1 MVIRKN
7 LNRVLL
13 SAVLLVLAACSRN
26 ELIDR
31 EAEVIYQLEVVN
43 SQDHP
48 MNVSI
53 DKGEGLVT
61 LGQVGAQS
69 SRRFEVPSRT
79 DEVEVIAVAPDGG
92 EQKRREVDLD
102 RNRINRVNL

>member
-1 MVIRKN
+1 MIRPD

-13 SAVLLVLAACSRN
+13 TAALLLLSACARKELLEERRS
-26 ELIDR
+26 
-31 EAEVIYQLEVVN
+31 EVIYQLEVVN
-43 SQDHP
+43 SQNHA

-53 DKGEGLVT
+53 DKGEGMVL

-79 DEVEVIAVAPDGG
+79 DEVEVLAVPTNGDG
-92 EQKRREVDLD
+92 EKRREVDLD
-102 RNRINRVNL
+102 PDRINRVNL